1 MNVVG
6 HVNYCTTHHNI
17 MRDESTLFCYDSFL
31 PGDCVFTIAM
41 IVLPEDTP

>member
-6 HVNYCTTHHNI
+6 HVNYCTVHHNI
-17 MRDESTLFCYDSFL
+17 EDMDDRCYDSFL

-41 IVLPEDTP
+41 IVLPEATP